1 MAKRKIRE
9 LTTGVHDF
17 PTLIGD
23 KENKYVDKTSLLY
36 KLARRKT
43 NAQYF
48 ISRPRRFGKSLML
61 STLQSMF
68 EGRKNLFK
76 GLAIY
81 DKPWE
86 GWAAKKHH
94 PVYSFSMM
102 RANGATVDKFLAAL
116 ENLVRDL
123 CDEAGVPYKDKV
135 DATVNFGEFLKAA
148 AAKSPTKKI
157 VVLIDEYD
165 EPVAGFLDD
174 AEALKLVRKTLH
186 DFYEKLKDNS
196 KSIRFLML
204 TGVTKLTKLSVFSG
218 LNHLTDLSMDK
229 RFATLLGFTPEELD
243 GTLRENVEAF
253 GAMNGWD
260 FATAKTKLLEWYD
273 GYRFSPKSEAKVCNP
288 VSLGRA
294 LGSGELLNYWE
305 TTGAATMI
313 INRIKAADSIPA
325 DLNGMVAD
333 PMDLDVCD
341 AETMPL
347 VALLYQGGYLTI
359 KRVRPSGRLE
369 LGMPNEEISSS
380 LAKGYVSTLLRNG
393 MPDWNEELADAQDD
407 LIEKGVET
415 LLCKNLR
422 AAFAAVPHEWKINDE
437 REAKRYFLLFMKL
450 IGADISGERQS
461 ARGRAD
467 AILKDK
473 SGVYVFEFKY
483 GKTPREAL
491 EQARTKDYAGP
502 WLDGKPP
509 VFLVGVNYDPKKR
522 GIDDP
527 LVEPL

>member
-1 MAKRKIRE
+1 
-9 LTTGVHDF
+9 
-17 PTLIGD
+17 
-23 KENKYVDKTSLLY
+23 
-36 KLARRKT
+36 
-43 NAQYF
+43 
-48 ISRPRRFGKSLML
+48 
-61 STLQSMF
+61 
-68 EGRKNLFK
+68 
-76 GLAIY
+76 
-81 DKPWE
+81 
-86 GWAAKKHH
+86 
-94 PVYSFSMM
+94 
-102 RANGATVDKFLAAL
+102 
-116 ENLVRDL
+116 
-123 CDEAGVPYKDKV
+123 
-135 DATVNFGEFLKAA
+135 
-148 AAKSPTKKI
+148 
-157 VVLIDEYD
+157 
-165 EPVAGFLDD
+165 
-174 AEALKLVRKTLH
+174 
-186 DFYEKLKDNS
+186 
-196 KSIRFLML
+196 
-204 TGVTKLTKLSVFSG
+204 KLTKLSVFSG

-243 GTLRENVEAF
+243 GTLRENVKAF

-313 INRIKAADSIPA
+313 INRIKSADAIPA

-347 VALLYQGGYLTI
+347 AALLYQGGYLTI

-380 LAKGYVSTLLRNG
+380 LAKGYVSTLLRNS

-407 LIEKGVET
+407 LIENGVET
-415 LLCKNLR
+415 LLRKNLR
-422 AAFAAVPHEWKINDE
+422 AAFAAVPYEWKIENE

-483 GKTPREAL
+483 GKTPQEAID
-491 EQARTKDYAGP
+491 QARTKDYAGP

-509 VFLVGVNYDPKKR
+509 VFLVGVNYDPARR

-527 LVEPL
+527 LVEKA